1 MVGQFL
7 DILSDGNK
15 TVAAGVHVEAAQGLS
30 ASLHQPRQFTLQIS
44 TLITMNGVI
53 EIESI
58 VPSIKDT
65 RPVCR

>member
-30 ASLHQPRQFTLQIS
+30 ASLHQPRQFTLKIS
-44 TLITMNGVI
+44 FVKALRCEVW
-53 EIESI
+53 I
-58 VPSIKDT
+58 VRFFFS
-65 RPVCR
+65 

>member
-1 MVGQFL
+1 MLGQFL

-15 TVAAGVHVEAAQGLS
+15 TVAAGVDVEAAQSPS

-44 TLITMNGVI
+44 TLLTMNGVI

-58 VPSIKDT
+58 VPSLKDT
-65 RPVCR
+65 RPVGR